1 MIALGTKVK
10 LLHHGPEATIVAQ
23 YITFGCVQYKVEYL
37 DKVGV
42 LQEKFL
48 EAQQLE
54 VVHEPKA

>member
-1 MIALGTKVK
+1 MLELGTKVT
-10 LLHHGPEATIVAQ
+10 LTHLRLDGTIVAQ

-42 LQEKFL
+42 VQEKFV
-48 EAQQLE
+48 EAQQVE